1 MTSLG
6 VEIEK
11 VQKTQTKIQENEV
24 NKYAIRQMDIDQIL
38 EHIED
43 YEEEVQENDL
53 SLSSIQTLITLYQKA
68 IEYYS
73 ALDNLQGTSE
83 FLSRM

>member
-83 FLSRM
+83 FLQRM

>member
-1 MTSLG
+1 
-6 VEIEK
+6 
-11 VQKTQTKIQENEV
+11 
-24 NKYAIRQMDIDQIL
+24 MDIDQIL

-43 YEEEVQENDL
+43 YEEEIQENDL

-73 ALDNLQGTSE
+73 ALDNL
-83 FLSRM
+83 